1 MKIEKQRAKGVNKMV
16 KILLVGGGRGGAG
29 IIDLCKLVKEV
40 EIVAVADVKANAVA
54 VILAQKLG
62 IRTFQD
68 LREAVRHPGIDVVL
82 NITGNAEVN
91 RIIEENKPE
100 HVKVIE
106 GYITNMLYHLVKSQA
121 LVNEELH
128 AKVES
133 LSDAVNEA
141 KLHINNT
148 HEVIGFINKVSQQTN
163 LLGLNAAIEAARAGE
178 QGRGFAVVANEVRK
192 LAEDSVEATK
202 KINSI
207 LGNIETSMQAIIVG
221 IEQTAMV
228 TEKHTRGQLIE
239 GIKINA

>member
-1 MKIEKQRAKGVNKMV
+1 
-16 KILLVGGGRGGAG
+16 
-29 IIDLCKLVKEV
+29 
-40 EIVAVADVKANAVA
+40 
-54 VILAQKLG
+54 
-62 IRTFQD
+62 
-68 LREAVRHPGIDVVL
+68 
-82 NITGNAEVN
+82 
-91 RIIEENKPE
+91 
-100 HVKVIE
+100 
-106 GYITNMLYHLVKSQA
+106 
-121 LVNEELH
+121 
-128 AKVES
+128 
-133 LSDAVNEA
+133 
-141 KLHINNT
+141 
-148 HEVIGFINKVSQQTN
+148 

>member
-1 MKIEKQRAKGVNKMV
+1 M
-16 KILLVGGGRGGAG
+16 
-29 IIDLCKLVKEV
+29 
-40 EIVAVADVKANAVA
+40 
-54 VILAQKLG
+54 
-62 IRTFQD
+62 
-68 LREAVRHPGIDVVL
+68 VL